1 MHHTRKRQVF
11 PVSIGPELNFVSLCF
26 VNQSKVTWR
35 SNQCGKHPL
44 RLWRTIQAEGST
56 ERDWRRVVT
65 RVIDAQS
72 RRTCRF
78 PSPRRRA
85 KHCDTGG
92 MPGSVWLHF
101 EEASTTLLQ
110 FRVNTQLEKVTLT
123 TIYLCFWLMQCY
135 LRCCS
140 SSRKTGH
147 PETNNST
154 WWHNLEKNTV

>member
-26 VNQSKVTWR
+26 VEPIKSYLEIQSMRKTPPKALGQDYIL
-35 SNQCGKHPL
+35 SL

-65 RVIDAQS
+65 RVTDAQS

-110 FRVNTQLEKVTLT
+110 FRVNTQLEKSYFNNNLPLLLANAMLSALLLF
-123 TIYLCFWLMQCY
+123 IKKN
-135 LRCCS
+135 RA
-140 SSRKTGH
+140 SRNK
-147 PETNNST
+147 
-154 WWHNLEKNTV
+154 